1 MISPSVIAKAAAYRE
16 RFQTAQPFKHVCID
30 EFFTDEA
37 AEALLRDFPPFD
49 REFAR
54 NEFGE
59 YGGKAVISDIQ
70 HISRFYADIYRYLLS
85 PEFLAAMSAVTGIE
99 DLHGDPTLFGGGT
112 HENINGQELDCHV
125 DFNFQLDG
133 GFHRRANLLL
143 YLNKEW
149 DPNWGGAIEL
159 HSDPRQPE
167 TDRFSEFN
175 VTFNRAVIFE
185 TNEYSWHGFRKI
197 QLPQDRLHLS
207 RKCLSIYLYTR
218 ERPAHEIAGPHG
230 TFYVQRPFP
239 DRFKAGDVL
248 SAADVTELRTGY
260 TRRDKQSEMYQKIE
274 ERLGRELE
282 QTRGYLNEVLAATK
296 APIVGFARQL
306 GNSSGL
312 FHDDWATGNV
322 ALELRTERPVTGV
335 VIKGLI
341 PENFPQVKRGF
352 EIEIAGEV
360 FRFSLDANGGFDFWC
375 PVEIASDTTFDMKL
389 RCDAEFNASR
399 AGQGGDERDLAYHLN
414 AMELSHEAAPG
425 APGDGARRSAR

>member
-16 RFQTAQPFKHVCID
+16 RFQTAQPFKHVCIED
-30 EFFTDEA
+30 FFTDGT

-59 YGGKAVISDIQ
+59 YGGKAVVSDIQ
-70 HISRFYADIYRYLLS
+70 HISRFYGEIYRYLLS
-85 PEFLAAMSAVTGIE
+85 PEFLSAMSAVTGIE

-112 HENINGQELDCHV
+112 HENVNGQELDCHV
-125 DFNFQLDG
+125 DFNFQLEG

-149 DPNWGGAIEL
+149 DPAWGGAIEL

-207 RKCLSIYLYTR
+207 RKCLSIYLYTK
-218 ERPAHEIAGPHG
+218 ERPPHEIAGPHG

-239 DRFKAGDVL
+239 ERFKAGDVL
-248 SAADVTELRTGY
+248 SARDVTELRTGY
-260 TRRDKQSEMYQKIE
+260 TRRDGTPYDDIK
-274 ERLGRELE
+274 R
-282 QTRGYLNEVLAATK
+282 RG
-296 APIVGFARQL
+296 P
-306 GNSSGL
+306 
-312 FHDDWATGNV
+312 
-322 ALELRTERPVTGV
+322 
-335 VIKGLI
+335 
-341 PENFPQVKRGF
+341 
-352 EIEIAGEV
+352 
-360 FRFSLDANGGFDFWC
+360 
-375 PVEIASDTTFDMKL
+375 
-389 RCDAEFNASR
+389 
-399 AGQGGDERDLAYHLN
+399 
-414 AMELSHEAAPG
+414 
-425 APGDGARRSAR
+425 

>member
-30 EFFTDEA
+30 KFFTDEA

-70 HISRFYADIYRYLLS
+70 HISRFYADIYGYLLS

-125 DFNFQLDG
+125 DFNFQLEG

-167 TDRFSEFN
+167 ADQFSEFN

-207 RKCLSIYLYTR
+207 RK
-218 ERPAHEIAGPHG
+218 
-230 TFYVQRPFP
+230 
-239 DRFKAGDVL
+239 
-248 SAADVTELRTGY
+248 
-260 TRRDKQSEMYQKIE
+260 
-274 ERLGRELE
+274 
-282 QTRGYLNEVLAATK
+282 
-296 APIVGFARQL
+296 
-306 GNSSGL
+306 
-312 FHDDWATGNV
+312 
-322 ALELRTERPVTGV
+322 
-335 VIKGLI
+335 
-341 PENFPQVKRGF
+341 
-352 EIEIAGEV
+352 
-360 FRFSLDANGGFDFWC
+360 
-375 PVEIASDTTFDMKL
+375 
-389 RCDAEFNASR
+389 
-399 AGQGGDERDLAYHLN
+399 
-414 AMELSHEAAPG
+414 
-425 APGDGARRSAR
+425 